1 MEVNSMKKT
10 ALILAVLTIGLI
22 GFASQ
27 GRAYSFADLYQE
39 SYWQPAGGFNY
50 GSSNYGAGLGTYIGT
65 GSLSNY
71 GDQNVLDFF
80 IESGFSNVRQVN
92 ISYSA
97 GPDGLAGTWASI
109 FTPPATG
116 SDYVDYIMV
125 KGGTSFSIHEYN
137 PAALNGIWNV
147 GYLTDAGRSGK
158 PAEMSFVRAYNTATP
173 VPEPASILLLGL
185 GLIGLGSCSRRRFK
199 NN

>member
-1 MEVNSMKKT
+1 MEVDSMKKT
-10 ALILAVLTIGLI
+10 ALIFAVLAICLIGLSAK
-22 GFASQ
+22 GL
-27 GRAYSFADLYQE
+27 AYSFSDLYQE
-39 SYWQPAGGFNY
+39 TYWDPAGGFNY
-50 GSSNYGAGLGTYIGT
+50 GSSNHGAGLGAYIGT

-80 IESGFSNVRQVN
+80 VDSGFSNVRQVN
-92 ISYSA
+92 ISSTA

-109 FTPPATG
+109 YTPPASG

-125 KGGTSFSIHEYN
+125 KGGTSFSIHAYN
-137 PAALNGIWNV
+137 PAALSGIWNV
-147 GYLTDAGRSGK
+147 GYLADAGRSGK
-158 PAEMSFVRAYNTATP
+158 PAQMSFVRAYNTATP

-185 GLIGLGSCSRRRFK
+185 GLIGLGSCSRRKFK